1 MNPVEQ
7 AIQGKAMVL
16 PQDRKI
22 GLQILEGANA
32 GHAFVLSKKSRV
44 TFGRDEADVDLK
56 DPVVSKVHCAVEVYN
71 DLVVLRDLESASG
84 TFLNEFQIKDEFLKD
99 KDKIRLGGTV
109 LWIHVKMNEP

>member
-1 MNPVEQ
+1 MNPVEK

-32 GHAFVLSKKSRV
+32 GHAFVLSKKSRI
-44 TFGRDEADVDLK
+44 TFGREEADIDLK
-56 DPVVSKVHCAVEVYN
+56 DPAVSKVHSAVEVYN
-71 DLVVLRDLESASG
+71 DLIVLRDLESASG

-99 KDKIRLGGTV
+99 KDKIRIGGTV
-109 LWIHVKMNEP
+109 LRIHVKMNGP